1 MQRKKGSIKDKKGS
15 AGKSSEER
23 QSEEIRAL
31 GNIIYE
37 KKKNEGCVTLARE
50 KTEWRQLSQT

>member
-23 QSEEIRAL
+23 QREEIRAL

-37 KKKNEGCVTLARE
+37 KKKKMTAV
-50 KTEWRQLSQT
+50 